1 MTGTKTAALHLP
13 TGKKSLLAAKKL
25 AAKSAKNQTVRAHSD
40 TKKLAQ
46 KLAPQKTNEV
56 FKAPRKFK
64 PRTQALRAI
73 RRLQSRSDRVCGVPM
88 ANMQRL
94 VVNEITQLVTDVRMG
109 SGVVQGIRDV
119 TEHFLH
125 EILKSARRLT
135 QEQTHKA
142 WTITGRSV
150 QSAAARWAKSNPY
163 FLDFLDAYT
172 DVRQEL
178 LLPTLEAKT
187 DCAESGLLAR
197 LAKREDA
204 ADASVKKPA
213 KPAKAEAIAEGKD
226 VKTEDKVPTDSTADA
241 ADDEGADA
249 DEENSSDETTDAD
262 GDAVVD

>member
-13 TGKKSLLAAKKL
+13 TGKKSLLTAKKL
-25 AAKSAKNQTVRAHSD
+25 AAKAAKDRIVRPHSD
-40 TKKLAQ
+40 SKKLAQ
-46 KLAPQKTNEV
+46 KLAPGKTNEV

-94 VVNEITQLVTDVRMG
+94 VVNEITRLVTDVRIG
-109 SGVVQGIRDV
+109 SGVIQGIRDV

-163 FLDFLDAYT
+163 FLDFLDAYAN
-172 DVRQEL
+172 VRDEL
-178 LLPTLEAKT
+178 QLPALEAKT
-187 DCAESGLLAR
+187 DYAESGVLAR
-197 LAKREDA
+197 L
-204 ADASVKKPA
+204 VKEEKTA
-213 KPAKAEAIAEGKD
+213 QESALKLLTPAKAEVIHEDED
-226 VKTEDKVPTDSTADA
+226 VKTEDEVSKDTNTDAG
-241 ADDEGADA
+241 DEDGADA
-249 DEENSSDETTDAD
+249 DEENSSDADAEAEA
-262 GDAVVD
+262 DALGE